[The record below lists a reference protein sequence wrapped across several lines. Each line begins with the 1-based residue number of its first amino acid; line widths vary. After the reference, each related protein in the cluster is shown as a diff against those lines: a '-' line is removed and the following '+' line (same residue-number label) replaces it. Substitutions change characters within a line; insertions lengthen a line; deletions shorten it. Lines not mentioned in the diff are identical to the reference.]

1 MPYAVGHVRMSDFI
15 ADEFHF
21 PGKMIPEI
29 MGKYIFRN
37 IFFILNSAERVTFH
51 HCITKLNHATHA
63 QMCKMC
69 VDVYSGSN
77 WRLRLPSFSFVLS
90 GFMQY
95 DIKLKD
101 FCKHYVSVCITFPSH
116 LSDNALIR
124 RSCGNKCE

>member
-77 WRLRLPSFSFVLS
+77 WRLRLHS
-90 GFMQY
+90 
-95 DIKLKD
+95 I
-101 FCKHYVSVCITFPSH
+101 
-116 LSDNALIR
+116 
-124 RSCGNKCE
+124 